1 MSLYN
6 INEILKKYIYFIIL
20 IIIDVSFSIL
30 ETNMRVNG
38 SSVKYNLF
46 FIFIKIMILITFL
59 NLCVKT
65 LIDL

>member
-30 ETNMRVNG
+30 ETN
-38 SSVKYNLF
+38 
-46 FIFIKIMILITFL
+46 IIMILITFL